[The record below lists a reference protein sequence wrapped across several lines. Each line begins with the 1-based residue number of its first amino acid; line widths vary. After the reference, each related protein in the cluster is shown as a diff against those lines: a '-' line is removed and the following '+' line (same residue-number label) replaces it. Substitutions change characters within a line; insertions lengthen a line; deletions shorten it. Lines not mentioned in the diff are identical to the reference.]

1 MTIYDALAL
10 WTRPRAILEHLP
22 PALLA
27 IAQCPVVRTPNA
39 PHGWAIG
46 NVADVVLARR
56 FVYAAVEH
64 NGAPERSAKFLELLR
79 RERART
85 EDLFWLER
93 RRQSQRDPDVMDVDV
108 DVDPMRRDH
117 NIDRES
123 IWGGLW
129 DGMQDDAEDSDS
141 DDVDVDMDREGTVS
155 TLKSSENSI
164 EKGVRRE
171 PDEVSALE
179 ALCKDLGQFEL
190 LASPYAPYWE
200 RRGREFEAAASLMVS
215 PDFVCPQCRSAI

>member
-10 WTRPRAILEHLP
+10 WTRPRTILEHLP

-27 IAQCPVVRTPNA
+27 IAQCPIVRTPGA

-64 NGAPERSAKFLELLR
+64 GGAPERSAKFLELLR
-79 RERART
+79 RERARM

-93 RRQSQRDPDVMDVDV
+93 RRQTRGDAMDVDGSGA
-108 DVDPMRRDH
+108 RDH
-117 NIDRES
+117 GVDRES

-129 DGMQDDAEDSDS
+129 DGVKDAEDSDCE
-141 DDVDVDMDREGTVS
+141 DVDMDREGTVS
-155 TLKSSENSI
+155 TLKSSEDSVG
-164 EKGVRRE
+164 KGVRRV

-179 ALCKDLGQFEL
+179 ALCEDLGEFEL